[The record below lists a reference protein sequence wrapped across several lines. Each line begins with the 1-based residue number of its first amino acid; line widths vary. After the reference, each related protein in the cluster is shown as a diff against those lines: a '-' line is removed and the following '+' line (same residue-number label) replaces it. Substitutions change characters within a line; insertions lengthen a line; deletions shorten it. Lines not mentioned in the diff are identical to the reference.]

1 MHLIGLCLHCP
12 MTSQANACSYCMG
25 FVVLILFRIYLYLQL
40 LCEYPLDDMFPKI
53 TMAVSFQNR
62 CEATNQANV
71 KEPSVSRVQLRVFFP
86 PQNLEIEVERPEKNP
101 GYDRTT
107 DYAWITSSAS
117 LSVRKKFLG
126 VVDLIK
132 LSSLSV
138 L

>member
-1 MHLIGLCLHCP
+1 
-12 MTSQANACSYCMG
+12 
-25 FVVLILFRIYLYLQL
+25 
-40 LCEYPLDDMFPKI
+40 
-53 TMAVSFQNR
+53 VSVQNR

-126 VVDLIK
+126 VVGLIK
-132 LSSLSV
+132 LTSLSLLQKARV
-138 L
+138 IVTNPLSEEQRLLKVIYSMIMHSWEIHHLFGLAQVNILRGKSKIVGERE